1 MGLSFAEAKLLG
13 IGHLHPAVSGR
24 TEAAIIR
31 ELAGEQVPPPAKEAG
46 DGMNKLERSFFE
58 QMSASPHVVKVLRE
72 PYKLR
77 LAGRTWY
84 TPDFV
89 VWPVVYTGDCRPACV
104 EVKGFMRDD
113 AAVKLKVAATLYAE
127 WRWLL
132 VTRAGRH
139 SWEVREVTRT
149 GIGTTPIIVPW
160 INGGG
165 G

>member
-1 MGLSFAEAKLLG
+1 MGFTRSQCKSLG
-13 IGHLHPAVSGR
+13 IEHMYPDPRSDD
-24 TEAAIIR
+24 AIIR

-46 DGMNKLERSFFE
+46 DGMTKLERSFFE
-58 QMSASPHVVKVLRE
+58 QMSASSQIVKILRE

-104 EVKGFMRDD
+104 ELKGWMRED
-113 AAVKLKVAATLYAE
+113 AAVKLKVAATLYAAE

-139 SWEVREVTRT
+139 GWEVHEVGRT
-149 GIGTTPIIVPW
+149 GIGRDAIIVPW
-160 INGGG
+160 ISGGG

>member
-1 MGLSFAEAKLLG
+1 
-13 IGHLHPAVSGR
+13 
-24 TEAAIIR
+24 
-31 ELAGEQVPPPAKEAG
+31 
-46 DGMNKLERSFFE
+46 MNKTERRFFE
-58 QMSASPHVVKVLRE
+58 EMSASTRVVKILRE

-89 VWPVVYTGDCRPACV
+89 VWPLVFVGDCRPACV

-113 AAVKLKVAATLYAE
+113 AAVKLKVAASLYAAE

-139 SWEVREVTRT
+139 GWEVREIGRT
-149 GIGTTPIIVPW
+149 GIGREPIVVPW
-160 INGGG
+160 ITGGG
-165 G
+165 A